1 MAKQFL
7 LIVGC
12 LFSIQVMSQTGI
24 GTTTPHA
31 SAKLDVT
38 STNKGFLPPRV
49 TLTSNT
55 DVATIPS
62 PAEGLLVYNLGSVGL
77 QAGYYYW
84 NSANWATIATATSA
98 GNGVTSMD
106 MVKLYSKAYSAATA
120 DSTIAN
126 ATGYK
131 FTVPVSGRYLF
142 DFSCTGYSNATIT
155 YKVRQG
161 TTDIGT
167 DAQTSYNNTVH
178 VEYNGKIEVNLQ
190 SGVTYN
196 VYVNSTGNRDLGDY
210 DRVYYK
216 LVAGN
221 LPVTG
226 QSVEYIQASLS
237 ANQALSA
244 VGNINFNTSS
254 GTGITITSGG
264 FNLIANKTYKLEAAI
279 GGTSGGYAYYG
290 WVDNS
295 NNLLSG
301 GSIGAVMKAGTAYS
315 DAPQDKAVVY
325 FTPTVDTRV
334 FLRVYNLSGTLT
346 AYAPSLSTNYS
357 STWASIQQV
366 GSSAIINPWTLS
378 GTSTYNTTGN
388 VGIGTSTP
396 TEKLEVS
403 GNVKATNFLGTAS
416 SATLY
421 LLEATASV
429 SYTMPGSYTSD
440 PCRYSIVNISVNV
453 PSSWFNTSTYKFT
466 PQKAGYWEIAAS
478 YDVYRNGETYL
489 SINKNNVNVGQV
501 GSLSEVQLIVSKII
515 YLNGS
520 TDFITINNSGYSSN
534 TRTQVAASSWLQARW
549 VGE

>member
-1 MAKQFL
+1 MSKQ
-7 LIVGC
+7 I
-12 LFSIQVMSQTGI
+12 LFIIGLFFSMHLFAQTGI
-24 GTTTPHA
+24 GTTTPNA
-31 SAKLDVT
+31 SAKLDVY

-49 TLTSNT
+49 ILTSAT
-55 DVATIPS
+55 DASTIAS
-62 PAEGLLVYNLGSVGL
+62 PAEGLMVYNVGSVGL

-84 NSANWATIATATSA
+84 NGSNWATIATATSA
-98 GNGVTSMD
+98 GNGAASMD

-237 ANQALSA
+237 ANQALTA
-244 VGNINFNTSS
+244 VGNIIFNTSS

-279 GGTSGGYAYYG
+279 GGISGGYAYYG

-501 GSLSEVQLIVSKII
+501 GSLSEVQLIVRKII

-520 TDFITINNSGYSSN
+520 TDFITINNSGSSSN

>member
-1 MAKQFL
+1 MVKQFL
-7 LIVGC
+7 LIIGF

-31 SAKLDVT
+31 SAKLDV
-38 STNKGFLPPRV
+38 SATNKGFLPPRV

-55 DVATIPS
+55 DVTTIPS

-106 MVKLYSKAYSAATA
+106 MVKLYGEVHSKASGKIGN
-120 DSTIAN
+120 ST
-126 ATGYK
+126 TGFV
-131 FTVPVSGRYLF
+131 FTVPVSGRYLL
-142 DFSCTGYSNATIT
+142 DFTSGATVLNGGTNTIFFT
-155 YKVRQG
+155 VRQG
-161 TTDIGT
+161 TTVLASDM
-167 DAQTSYNNTVH
+167 QSSYNNNVH
-178 VEYNGKIEVNLQ
+178 VEYNGKVEVNLQ
-190 SGVTYN
+190 AGVSYN
-196 VYVNSTGNRDLGDY
+196 VYYYATSGSFETNDY

-237 ANQALSA
+237 ANQALTA
-244 VGNINFNTSS
+244 VGNIIFNTSS

-378 GTSTYNTTGN
+378 GTNTFNTTGN
-388 VGIGTSTP
+388 VGIGNNAPAAALDVTGNINVDGKINLTDP
-396 TEKLEVS
+396 S
-403 GNVKATNFLGTAS
+403 GNVVTKAAGFVGRGTDITLGNLKVRFAASGNMSLQVSSGSGTITTLGSDQYIVEGSDSRTIARSITASPLYLWPSGINFLGAGNSETCILIDTNTKMS
-416 SATLY
+416 WRIIGI
-421 LLEATASV
+421 V
-429 SYTMPGSYTSD
+429 GPGYANNFI
-440 PCRYSIVNISVNV
+440 SIERI
-453 PSSWFNTSTYKFT
+453 
-466 PQKAGYWEIAAS
+466 
-478 YDVYRNGETYL
+478 L
-489 SINKNNVNVGQV
+489 
-501 GSLSEVQLIVSKII
+501 
-515 YLNGS
+515 
-520 TDFITINNSGYSSN
+520 
-534 TRTQVAASSWLQARW
+534 
-549 VGE
+549 

>member
-1 MAKQFL
+1 MRKQILFIIGLFL
-7 LIVGC
+7 SMH
-12 LFSIQVMSQTGI
+12 LFAQTGI
-24 GTTTPHA
+24 GTTTPNA
-31 SAKLDVT
+31 SAKLDVY

-49 TLTSNT
+49 ILTSAT
-55 DVATIPS
+55 DASTIAS
-62 PAEGLLVYNLGSVGL
+62 PAEGLMVYNVGSVGL

-84 NSANWATIATATSA
+84 NGSNWATIATATSA
-98 GNGVTSMD
+98 GNGAASMD

-226 QSVEYIQASLS
+226 QSVDYIQASLS

-264 FNLIANKTYKLEAAI
+264 FNLIANKTFKLEAAI
-279 GGTSGGYAYYG
+279 GGTSGGYAYYA

-295 NNLLSG
+295 NNLLPG
-301 GSIGAVMKAGTAYS
+301 GSIGAVMKAGTAYT

-334 FLRVYNLSGTLT
+334 FLRVYSLSGTLT
-346 AYAPSLSTNYS
+346 AYAPSTSSNYS
-357 STWASIQQV
+357 SSWASIQQV

-453 PSSWFNTSTYKFT
+453 PSSWFNTSTYKFI

-520 TDFITINNSGYSSN
+520 TDFITINNSGPSSN